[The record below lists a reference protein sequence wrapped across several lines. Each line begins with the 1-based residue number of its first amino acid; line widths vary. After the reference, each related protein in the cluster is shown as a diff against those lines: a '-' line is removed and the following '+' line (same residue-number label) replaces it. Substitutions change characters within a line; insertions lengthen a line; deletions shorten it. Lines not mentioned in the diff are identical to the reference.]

1 MSKTE
6 NSIRSLEKSEPA
18 GEVPSLSRRAQT
30 SGIRQG
36 SGGAFTLIELLVV
49 IAIIAILAGLL
60 LPALSRAKVEANT
73 ARCLSNLRQAGIAM
87 ALYTSDNSE
96 RFPFSGRSW
105 PQMPFVD
112 LLKLFDPYI
121 STNAR
126 AFYLCPADKPP
137 PWNFAWTKVNG
148 AAAGIRTNDLLF
160 PCSYYYY
167 HQFYNDD
174 TESPKVTQRRT
185 AEVNSPSKKAIM
197 SCFAEPENGNLT
209 DKNIAHGKKGLPLLF
224 VDSHVGF
231 TKYSQLN
238 KTSPYGEYNL
248 DWTIGGLTKGEDLR

>member
-1 MSKTE
+1 MRMKNGAGQSRAGDFLAQPSRTLGGMDLIFDGHIAAPIGLPE
-6 NSIRSLEKSEPA
+6 VSNPRITPQRRAKSECVDVEPA
-18 GEVPSLSRRAQT
+18 KGDRRFRNTA
-30 SGIRQG
+30 GN
-36 SGGAFTLIELLVV
+36 AFTLIELLVV

-87 ALYTSDNSE
+87 ALYTSDNYE

-137 PWNFAWTKVNG
+137 PWN
-148 AAAGIRTNDLLF
+148 
-160 PCSYYYY
+160 
-167 HQFYNDD
+167 
-174 TESPKVTQRRT
+174 
-185 AEVNSPSKKAIM
+185 
-197 SCFAEPENGNLT
+197 
-209 DKNIAHGKKGLPLLF
+209 IA
-224 VDSHVGF
+224 
-231 TKYSQLN
+231 
-238 KTSPYGEYNL
+238 
-248 DWTIGGLTKGEDLR
+248 